1 VADHSSA
8 HEKNGVC
15 STDTPSDRTSRWFG
29 AHPSSQAVE
38 WKDSMNLLDAHI
50 ERKILT
56 SSMKRQV
63 LFSFSALSIVQE
75 FTQISE
81 STAQDHSRRAERRPA
96 PPIEK
101 MSAKDRVSGTPIRD
115 AFRYLP
121 SLGFVDRRTRALFPP
136 KTIITQM
143 EVTT

>member
-81 STAQDHSRRAERRPA
+81 STAQDLKAGIIRGELKGGQRLRSRRCLR
-96 PPIEK
+96 
-101 MSAKDRVSGTPIRD
+101 
-115 AFRYLP
+115 
-121 SLGFVDRRTRALFPP
+121 
-136 KTIITQM
+136 KTG
-143 EVTT
+143 